1 MGWMTAGLFN
11 ATLSE
16 ELLNQVSEAVA
27 VTSISNIIF
36 DLFLYALMIGLALQI
51 FRETS
56 KIYSFMEYEG
66 LRYFKNTFFFY
77 GLANFFLFVLTLV
90 FLLAK
95 SSTAASLYLLVIS
108 MIPLFL
114 LAGLCFWIAK
124 INLLSSI
131 SWKMVEGTLGKR
143 FHKFLYFIFLMF
155 LTLMDTLVYI
165 LISLLLG
172 EYYAFGYKAFIFVFI
187 LLLIRSNMR
196 SGGETKITNPYY
208 LGLILLFTLSFL
220 GNIPM
225 PLEDKSAE
233 MISYAL
239 DLLTLIAYVIILK
252 GIRKWSRILLT

>member
-1 MGWMTAGLFN
+1 MTAGLFN
-11 ATLSE
+11 ATLNE

-27 VTSISNIIF
+27 VASVSDIIL
-36 DLFLYALMIGLALQI
+36 DLFLCALMVGLALQI

-77 GLANFFLFVLTLV
+77 GLANFFLLLLDLA

-95 SSTAASLYLLVIS
+95 SSTKTSLYLLVIS
-108 MIPLFL
+108 MIPFFL
-114 LAGLCFWIAK
+114 LVGVCFWFARV
-124 INLLSSI
+124 NLLSSI
-131 SWKMVEGTLGKR
+131 SWKIVEGILGKKI
-143 FHKFLYFIFLMF
+143 HKFLYFIFLMF

-165 LISLLLG
+165 LISLILG

-196 SGGETKITNPYY
+196 SGGETKPITNPYY

-220 GNIPM
+220 GNISAL
-225 PLEDKSAE
+225 LEGKSAE
-233 MISYAL
+233 LISHVF
-239 DLLTLIAYVIILK
+239 DLLTLIAYIIILR

>member
-1 MGWMTAGLFN
+1 MTAGLFN
-11 ATLSE
+11 AILSE

-27 VTSISNIIF
+27 VVSLFDIIF
-36 DLFLYALMIGLALQI
+36 SLLLLALMVGLALQI

-66 LRYFKNTFFFY
+66 LRYFKNTFLFY
-77 GLANFFLFVLTLV
+77 GLANFFLFLLILM

-95 SSTAASLYLLVIS
+95 SSTKESLYLLGIS

-114 LAGLCFWIAK
+114 LAGVCFWFAK
-124 INLLSSI
+124 VNLLSSI
-131 SWKMVEGTLGKR
+131 SWKMVEGILGKR

-155 LTLMDTLVYI
+155 LTLIDTLVYI

-187 LLLIRSNMR
+187 LLLIRVNMR

-225 PLEDKSAE
+225 LLEDKSAE
-233 MISYAL
+233 LISYAF

>member
-1 MGWMTAGLFN
+1 MTAGLFN

-27 VTSISNIIF
+27 SASMSDIIF
-36 DLFLYALMIGLALQI
+36 DLFLYALMVGLAIQI

-77 GLANFFLFVLTLV
+77 GLANFFLLVLDLV

-95 SSTAASLYLLVIS
+95 SSTASSLYILAFS
-108 MIPLFL
+108 MIPLFI
-114 LAGLCFWIAK
+114 LAGVCFWFAK
-124 INLLSSI
+124 VNLLSSI
-131 SWKMVEGTLGKR
+131 SWKMVEGTLGDR
-143 FHKFLYFIFLMF
+143 FYKFLYFMFLMF

-165 LISLLLG
+165 LISVIVG
-172 EYYAFGYKAFIFVFI
+172 DYYAFGYKAFIFVFI

-196 SGGETKITNPYY
+196 SGGETKPITHPYY

-220 GNIPM
+220 GNISTL
-225 PLEDKSAE
+225 LEGKSAE
-233 MISYAL
+233 MISSAF
-239 DLLTLIAYVIILK
+239 DLLTLLAYVIILK
-252 GIRKWSRILLT
+252 GIRKWSRILLK